1 MKQVG
6 QLFLL
11 TLALSSSLQ
20 AQSDE
25 TPFERPMIIGAE
37 LDILPYATGGWYGSV
52 WAGGSGTRLR
62 AVASHV
68 YVPAFVIPEGFQDHT
83 ITSVAA
89 LCDVFPG
96 GTFERWWIGGG
107 LEYWSGS
114 IEESGSGLEG
124 QYHSYLL
131 TLGTGYVWRVV
142 GNFTLNPWG
151 AVHVIV
157 AGSKEVP
164 VGSATFSPRTV
175 TGEISLKLG
184 WHF

>member
-1 MKQVG
+1 MKQVA
-6 QLFLL
+6 QLLLL
-11 TLALSSSLQ
+11 TLALSSSLE
-20 AQSDE
+20 AQSEE
-25 TPFERPMIIGAE
+25 TLSERPMTIGAE
-37 LDILPYATGGWYGSV
+37 LDILPFATGGWYGSV

-62 AVASHV
+62 AVASRV
-68 YVPAFVIPEGFQDHT
+68 YVPAFAIPEGFQNHT

-131 TLGTGYVWRVV
+131 TLGTGYVWKVV
-142 GNFTLNPWG
+142 GNFYLNPWG
-151 AVHVIV
+151 ALHVIV
-157 AGSKEVP
+157 AGWKEVP
-164 VGSATFSPRTV
+164 VGSATFSPKTL